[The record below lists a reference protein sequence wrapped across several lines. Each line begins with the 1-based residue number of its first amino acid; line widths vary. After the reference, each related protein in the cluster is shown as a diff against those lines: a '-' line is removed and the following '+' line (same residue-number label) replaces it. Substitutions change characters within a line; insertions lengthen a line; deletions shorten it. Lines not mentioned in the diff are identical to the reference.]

1 MSAPFDTP
9 REAEMHKRLSQYWKD
24 ALPSMVQTLIKTNGS
39 ITELAFYRGAI
50 SALECIAQGT
60 RPEAL
65 LLEALETVEELQKPL
80 QKRRAE

>member
-1 MSAPFDTP
+1 
-9 REAEMHKRLSQYWKD
+9 MHTRLSECWED
-24 ALPSMVQTLIKTNGS
+24 ALENIVQTMIKTRRS
-39 ITELAFYRGAI
+39 PVQLAFYRRAI

>member
-1 MSAPFDTP
+1 
-9 REAEMHKRLSQYWKD
+9 MHKRLSQCWKD

-39 ITELAFYRGAI
+39 ITELAFYQGAI

-60 RPEAL
+60 RSEAL